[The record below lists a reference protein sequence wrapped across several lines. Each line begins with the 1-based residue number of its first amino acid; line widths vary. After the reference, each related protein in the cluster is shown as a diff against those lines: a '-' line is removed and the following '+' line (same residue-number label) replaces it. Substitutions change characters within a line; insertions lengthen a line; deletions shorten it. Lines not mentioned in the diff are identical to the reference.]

1 LGQKKLEI
9 NHSKTE
15 LLLNRKKPQT
25 INLTA
30 PTTSDFR
37 AQETKM
43 SKAADM
49 AKTTTKGGFHYLLG
63 LVISTV
69 ISSVG
74 TIFIAKMMG
83 DDLYGLYG
91 IVLNVPNIIVIFRDW
106 GINSAMVRYTA
117 QYRAEDRTPEI
128 RSIFFSGILFEIIV
142 GIILSV
148 VSFTISGYLAT
159 DIYNRPEIASLLQLA
174 SITILTSGLITAATA
189 AFTGIEKMEY
199 NSIML
204 ICQSV
209 IKTFLVIVLVALGF
223 GTSGAVVGYTVGTV
237 VAGTIGLAFTLVIF
251 KKLPKPFTFKLE
263 IREYIKEML
272 KFGLPLSVA
281 AIVGSFLAQFYIF
294 LLPIYY
300 IGDNSTLGNYYIA
313 MNFVVLISFFAIPVT
328 SMLFPAFSKLDAHR
342 ENATLKNVFQFSIKY
357 ASLLVVPVATLV
369 MSLAEPAVTTLFG
382 DAYALAPL
390 FLAGLSINYLFTAF
404 GSLSISN
411 LINSQGQTNFQL
423 KLNLLTAAIGF
434 PMGYLLIMQFGV
446 IGLIATSLI
455 AGLPSLIISIVWV
468 KKKYNFTIDWNSS
481 ARILTSSA
489 IAAVLTYLLITY
501 LAYASLVRLAIGA
514 VFYVIVLI
522 AALLLTRAI
531 SQSDIYSLKSM
542 TIGLGPITKILWIVF
557 DVIRKIM
564 AMLKLP

>member
-1 LGQKKLEI
+1 MGQKKLEI

>member
-1 LGQKKLEI
+1 
-9 NHSKTE
+9 
-15 LLLNRKKPQT
+15 
-25 INLTA
+25 
-30 PTTSDFR
+30 
-37 AQETKM
+37 M

-106 GINSAMVRYTA
+106 GISSAMVRYTA

-209 IKTFLVIVLVALGF
+209 IKTILVIVLVALGF

-237 VAGTIGLAFTLVIF
+237 VAGAIGLAFTLVIF

-272 KFGLPLSVA
+272 KFGLPLSIA
-281 AIVGSFLAQFYIF
+281 TIVTSFLAQFYVF

-382 DAYALAPL
+382 DSYALAPL

-404 GSLSISN
+404 GSLSVGN

-468 KKKYNFTIDWNSS
+468 KKRYNFTIDWNSS

-501 LAYASLVRLAIGA
+501 LAYASFIRLAVGT

-542 TIGLGPITKILWIVF
+542 TIGLGPITRILWIVF
-557 DVIRKIM
+557 DFIRKIM
-564 AMLKLP
+564 SKFKLP

>member
-223 GTSGAVVGYTVGTV
+223 GISGAVVGYTVGTV